1 MGAMRAAQA
10 RAATLVVA
18 TTTALMLTGCTAP
31 APPAPPK
38 TVVVT
43 VTPTA
48 APLPPTPTQT
58 FDVQQATPAP
68 IVPNDPAPVIQ
79 PGPATD
85 NGARDGAEGS
95 PVSDANGQL
104 ISYTVVAGDSFFD
117 IAQRFDLPQSQL
129 LHMNP
134 QIHDVGENVYIG
146 NVINLDWTKT
156 G

>member
-1 MGAMRAAQA
+1 MA
-10 RAATLVVA
+10 RTLAATI
-18 TTTALMLTGCTAP
+18 ALSVSTGLLLAGCSAP
-31 APPAPPK
+31 APPPPPK

-48 APLPPTPTQT
+48 APLPPTPTQS

-68 IVPNDPAPVIQ
+68 IVPNDPAPVIE

-85 NGARDGAEGS
+85 NGARDGASGS
-95 PVSDANGQL
+95 AVSDANGAPL
-104 ISYTVVAGDSFFD
+104 SYTVVSGDTFFD
-117 IAQRFDLPQSQL
+117 IAQRFDLPQAQL
-129 LHMNP
+129 LTMNP
-134 QIHDVGENVYIG
+134 QIHDVGEAVYIG